1 MVDIKQIA
9 DEAEV
14 IIDGYAFSKFEGG
27 YRVLNLNAPD
37 KAAVFAVD
45 GSVLETTMNDIEL
58 HIASK
63 YLSSSLSIWRR
74 KMPKYYEFKV
84 AGYYL
89 YFTSFCVVECMHV
102 HASDKKLTE
111 AGSAKFFVKGNGDSV
126 LQNKGI
132 LTDREIS
139 KIQAFIKENYEKMY
153 EKWAQY
159 SENGFYRG

>member
-1 MVDIKQIA
+1 
-9 DEAEV
+9 
-14 IIDGYAFSKFEGG
+14 
-27 YRVLNLNAPD
+27 
-37 KAAVFAVD
+37 
-45 GSVLETTMNDIEL
+45 
-58 HIASK
+58 
-63 YLSSSLSIWRR
+63 
-74 KMPKYYEFKV
+74 MPKYYEFKV

-89 YFTSFCVVECMHV
+89 YFTSFCVVECMHI
-102 HASDKKLTE
+102 HASDKQLTE

-126 LQNKGI
+126 LQDKGI